1 MDLTTLWFGVVVF
14 FWTGFFVLEGFDFG
28 VGVLARL
35 LGRSDRERAAY
46 LETIGPHWDGNEVW
60 LVVAVG
66 AMFAAFPA
74 WYAELLST
82 FYLPVV
88 LALVGL
94 IVRGVA
100 LEWRGKRDDALWRRR
115 CDLAIAAGSA
125 TAPFALGA
133 VLVGGAT
140 GNAVLAIAGGVV
152 AVLVCLVHGAAFL
165 ALRTSGELRA
175 RVPHTRH
182 DALFFAATS
191 LVVAGAIVALF
202 VASFPNAMPG
212 LALADAA
219 ASPYALGILSW
230 IGAACVPLV
239 LVYQGWSYW
248 VFRRRVA
255 TP

>member
-1 MDLTTLWFGVVVF
+1 MELTTIWFGIVAF
-14 FWTGFFVLEGFDFG
+14 FWTGFFVLEGFDLG

-35 LGRSDRERAAY
+35 LGRNDRERAAY

-74 WYAELLST
+74 WYAALLST
-82 FYLPVV
+82 YYLPVV

-100 LEWRGKRDDALWRRR
+100 LEWRGKRDDARWRER
-115 CDLAIAAGSA
+115 CDLGIAAASV

-140 GNAVLAIAGGVV
+140 GNALFAVAGGVL
-152 AVLVCLVHGAAFL
+152 AVLLCLVHGTAFL

-175 RVPHTRH
+175 RVPHTSR
-182 DALFFAATS
+182 DGLFFATTTV
-191 LVVAGAIVALF
+191 LIAGAVIALF
-202 VASFPNAMPG
+202 LVTFPRAMPD

-219 ASPYALGILSW
+219 ASPYALRILTW
-230 IGAACVPLV
+230 IGAGCVPLV
-239 LVYQGWSYW
+239 LAYQGWSYW

>member
-1 MDLTTLWFGVVVF
+1 MDLTTLWFGIVVF

-35 LGRSDRERAAY
+35 LGRTDRERAAY

-60 LVVAVG
+60 LVVAIG

-82 FYLPVV
+82 SYLPVV

-115 CDLAIAAGSA
+115 CDLGIALGSA
-125 TAPFALGA
+125 MVPLVLGA

-140 GNAVLAIAGGVV
+140 GNFAYAIAGGVV
-152 AVLVCLVHGAAFL
+152 LLALCLVHGAAFL

-175 RVPHTRH
+175 RVPHTSR

-191 LVVAGAIVALF
+191 VVIAGTIVALF
-202 VASFPNAMPG
+202 VTSFPRAMPG
-212 LALADAA
+212 LAYGDAA
-219 ASPYALGILSW
+219 ASPYALKILTW

-239 LVYQGWSYW
+239 LAYQGWSYW

-255 TP
+255 TS